1 MAAQGMHPNLHVG
14 PIKRKFQQHS
24 AKVEVS
30 AKKMPDLHSNWRK
43 GQRGYVKLVIPYRNI
58 FKVNKKRRHL
68 SLSDVFGSGNGKDCN
83 LSVFR
88 ANLWEQSCLDI
99 HSLFTFTMIQCSTY
113 RTEPG
118 NILLHDLHWPC
129 MHAQISSKFYKVH
142 PNISDSEQFC
152 LDIHSKFTFT
162 EPMMKAVNYYSHVC
176 LPHMQRI

>member
-1 MAAQGMHPNLHVG
+1 MLYIREAMAAQGMHPNLHVG
-14 PIKRKFQQHS
+14 LIKRNFQQHS

-88 ANLWEQSCLDI
+88 ANLWEQSCLDTFII
-99 HSLFTFTMIQCSTY
+99 HFHYDSVFNLQNRTRQYTFAWFTLT
-113 RTEPG
+113 
-118 NILLHDLHWPC
+118 
-129 MHAQISSKFYKVH
+129 MHACTNFFKILQGSSQHFRFGAILPRYTFKIHVH
-142 PNISDSEQFC
+142 WTYDEG
-152 LDIHSKFTFT
+152 
-162 EPMMKAVNYYSHVC
+162 
-176 LPHMQRI
+176 R